1 MEVLTA
7 MRRHPSA
14 VPVQRQGALAVR
26 NISSRLIKIAE
37 AEQNDGSST
46 GNVGNDAVSPK
57 SSAADT
63 TTAVEVRETFLD
75 LGAESVLRDI
85 AGKHQGSVDE
95 AYAALRDLGC
105 KVSMVRYD
113 TNDDGQAKSGSG
125 TRGVTMFGEAKTKFN
140 PVFEESNDLGAA
152 VDRL

>member
-1 MEVLTA
+1 M
-7 MRRHPSA
+7 
-14 VPVQRQGALAVR
+14 
-26 NISSRLIKIAE
+26 
-37 AEQNDGSST
+37 
-46 GNVGNDAVSPK
+46 
-57 SSAADT
+57 
-63 TTAVEVRETFLD
+63 D

-125 TRGVTMFGEAKTKFN
+125 TRGVTMFGEAKTRFN
-140 PVFEESNDLGAA
+140 PVFEESNELGAA